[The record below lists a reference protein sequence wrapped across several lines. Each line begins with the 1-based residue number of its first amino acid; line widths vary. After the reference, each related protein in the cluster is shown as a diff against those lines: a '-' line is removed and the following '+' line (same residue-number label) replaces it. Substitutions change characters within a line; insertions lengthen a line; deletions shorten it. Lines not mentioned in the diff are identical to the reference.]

1 MNTRIIIFSQTGN
14 TRRVAEEIRA
24 GILSETGVCN
34 LVELRDVDP
43 ASLHS
48 FDLVGLGCPVFYCQ
62 EPLNVRDFIA
72 ALPRMPDRKW
82 FVFCTHGAIMG
93 VTLQS
98 MAEALQRKGIDV
110 IGYHD
115 TYAGATL
122 PFYPYP
128 MLTAGHPDETDLEE
142 ARIFGRMTIRRL
154 YSLETGK
161 PAPSATPPS
170 VPGEWRE
177 NAAQFT
183 LEFLQRIFPALRI
196 NESRCSRCYECQEN
210 CPVNGIDID
219 QAPPRIQTPCIFC
232 WHCVNICP
240 EAAVEADWSSQVKLA
255 PRLLKRYRYW
265 LNVAATQGKF
275 RWRMNPEEMNFSM
288 PLYRQRKA
296 AVKKQQKSV
305 DSNGI

>member
-1 MNTRIIIFSQTGN
+1 
-14 TRRVAEEIRA
+14 VAEEIRA
-24 GILSETGVCN
+24 GILSETGVCD

-72 ALPRMPDRKW
+72 ALPRMPDRQW

-128 MLTAGHPDETDLEE
+128 MLTAGHPDDAAT
-142 ARIFGRMTIRRL
+142 AWRRASRPL
-154 YSLETGK
+154 QRRPRQCRVNGGKTLHSL
-161 PAPSATPPS
+161 PLNFFSASFPPSA
-170 VPGEWRE
+170 
-177 NAAQFT
+177 
-183 LEFLQRIFPALRI
+183 
-196 NESRCSRCYECQEN
+196 
-210 CPVNGIDID
+210 
-219 QAPPRIQTPCIFC
+219 
-232 WHCVNICP
+232 
-240 EAAVEADWSSQVKLA
+240 
-255 PRLLKRYRYW
+255 
-265 LNVAATQGKF
+265 
-275 RWRMNPEEMNFSM
+275 
-288 PLYRQRKA
+288 
-296 AVKKQQKSV
+296 
-305 DSNGI
+305 